1 MATESARYEHLLKP
15 IKDLTEEWGIEC
27 AKELEDYLE
36 ELQDLT
42 IAFEGE
48 ECSEVDFAQAAL
60 IIQNS
65 TKVYG
70 KQVENL
76 SQLVLSALDTLK
88 KKAAARYR
96 QRTAELG
103 DEVDEFGDEE
113 ELLVLDLDAILEGR
127 RIDMPEVYEDT
138 TAEGMD
144 MLRRRTFDA
153 AAIALMVD
161 DVDSLALQGT
171 AVHESGMIEVTDGLD
186 VREVTM
192 DLDQDGGG
200 GFNVDGNDDGLED
213 FLEGGGD
220 AMMGDGDGGAAA
232 EGSEHGGEQGA
243 GMADPSSENDDDADN
258 EPNDPSFNG
267 TDGMPEYYSSE
278 EEEAPDPWAPLDPH
292 DADDADERVPRP
304 RPFRKGKTWS
314 KPRAS
319 NRAASSVPGSALADP
334 VLLGLPEDSLCSS
347 SSSSSSA
354 AAAAG
359 GQGTGAHWWGAA
371 AAASLTAAH
380 FAPGGVSRLEFSQ
393 MGERF
398 VAGERAS
405 RHKEAAARRQQQRL
419 LAASQA
425 ASATQRHRANQ
436 YDDDDDDV
444 NGSYDI
450 GNYDDE
456 SDDES
461 EPWSTQDAVSQ
472 EPAPLLLGLGEDTA
486 ACSYEGLASKMLE
499 KMKRE
504 AEA

>member
-1 MATESARYEHLLKP
+1 MATEAARYEHLLKP

-42 IAFEGE
+42 IAFDGE
-48 ECSEVDFAQAAL
+48 ERSEVDFAQAAL

-96 QRTAELG
+96 QHAADLG

-127 RIDMPEVYEDT
+127 RIDMAGIDEDT
-138 TAEGMD
+138 AAEGMD

-153 AAIALMVD
+153 AAVALMVD
-161 DVDSLALQGT
+161 DSDSLALQGT
-171 AVHESGMIEVTDGLD
+171 SVHPSGMIAMNDGLD

-192 DLDQDGGG
+192 DLEVDGGG
-200 GFNVDGNDDGLED
+200 GFGGFDVDEEEKGGAAVEHVPAGTADVTM
-213 FLEGGGD
+213 GGG
-220 AMMGDGDGGAAA
+220 GIGAAA
-232 EGSEHGGEQGA
+232 EG
-243 GMADPSSENDDDADN
+243 MADPVDGYDSDGVHH
-258 EPNDPSFNG
+258 EPDYPDYVEHMG
-267 TDGMPEYYSSE
+267 DMPEVE
-278 EEEAPDPWAPLDPH
+278 EEEEEEDPWAPLDPH

-319 NRAASSVPGSALADP
+319 SHAASSVPGSALADP

-347 SSSSSSA
+347 SSSSSA

-359 GQGTGAHWWGAA
+359 GEGAHWWGAA
-371 AAASLTAAH
+371 AVASLTAAH

-425 ASATQRHRANQ
+425 ASATQRHRASQ
-436 YDDDDDDV
+436 SEIDDDSDGDNEPNDFD
-444 NGSYDI
+444 YD
-450 GNYDDE
+450 
-456 SDDES
+456 SDS
-461 EPWSTQDAVSQ
+461 EPWPTPDGSQD
-472 EPAPLLLGLGEDTA
+472 PPPLLLGLSGEDTA